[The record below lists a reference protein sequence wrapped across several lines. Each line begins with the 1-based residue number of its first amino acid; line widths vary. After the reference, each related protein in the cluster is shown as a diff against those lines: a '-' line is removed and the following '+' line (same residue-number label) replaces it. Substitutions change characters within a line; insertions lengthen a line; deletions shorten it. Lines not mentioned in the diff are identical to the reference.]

1 VDSAV
6 ERGGKSGRAHISVSI
21 LSLTCDHGLWQETVV
36 VIVLV
41 LLIVV
46 SIGAV
51 DKVVRG

>member
-1 VDSAV
+1 MDSAV
-6 ERGGKSGRAHISVSI
+6 ERGGNSGRAHISASI